1 MSVAISP
8 SRREGEGKQSVK
20 VQVNGE
26 ARELAENS
34 TVATLLEQLELAS
47 RPVAVE
53 VNLEVVPRAQHAE
66 HVLED
71 ADQIEIVTLVGG
83 G

>member
-1 MSVAISP
+1 V
-8 SRREGEGKQSVK
+8 Q

-26 ARELAENS
+26 THELAENS

-47 RPVAVE
+47 HPVAVE
-53 VNLEVVPRAQHAE
+53 VNLDVVPRAQHAE
-66 HVLED
+66 HVLND